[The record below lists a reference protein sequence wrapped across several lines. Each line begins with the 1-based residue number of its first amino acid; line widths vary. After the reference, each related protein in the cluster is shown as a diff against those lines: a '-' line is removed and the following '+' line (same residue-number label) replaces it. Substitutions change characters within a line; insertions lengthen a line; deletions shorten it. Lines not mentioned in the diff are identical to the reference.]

1 MLKEV
6 RYSSYFLSAFSM
18 MLVDSTN
25 KKLEKVI
32 HISYL
37 VLILHIIICL
47 VVFSKLENDFIILG
61 IWCSA
66 TTYFTGAGP
75 QKTVHF
81 WQIIFFMIFQSSEV
95 SSAHS
100 PLKNKENP
108 IVQKLMDDMS
118 VKQVNSVVSLQSSFM
133 IEFRILIGSRLC
145 VSICTI
151 VWKKCSVA
159 VVV

>member
-1 MLKEV
+1 MPTALPGDKSIIHTKILTMLKEV

-75 QKTVHF
+75 
-81 WQIIFFMIFQSSEV
+81 
-95 SSAHS
+95 
-100 PLKNKENP
+100 
-108 IVQKLMDDMS
+108 
-118 VKQVNSVVSLQSSFM
+118 
-133 IEFRILIGSRLC
+133 
-145 VSICTI
+145 
-151 VWKKCSVA
+151 
-159 VVV
+159 